1 MKIYRARDYDAMSR
15 KAAAFL
21 AAKMTLKPN
30 ALLGLATGST
40 PAGTYKRLVEM
51 YQAKD
56 LDFSGIQTVNLDEY
70 RGIQQK
76 DPNSYYYFMNEN
88 LFSKVNIL
96 PENTHIPDGSN
107 PDAES
112 VCREY
117 EDKIE
122 KLGPIEVQLLGLG
135 HDGHIAFNE
144 PGDEFADQTHCAWL
158 SQQTIQANK
167 RFFEKEQ
174 DVPLQAYTMGIGT
187 IMKARSILLLVSGQE
202 KAEILK
208 KVLHG
213 PVTPRVPG
221 SILRFHPDVTV
232 IADEAALGMG
242 SRQAG

>member
-1 MKIYRARDYDAMSR
+1 MKVYRVRDYDTMSR

-21 AAKMTLKPN
+21 AAKILLRPN

-51 YQAKD
+51 YQTGD
-56 LDFSGIQTVNLDEY
+56 LDFSGISTVNLDEY

-76 DPNSYYYFMNEN
+76 DPNSYYYFMHEN

-96 PENTHIPDGSN
+96 PENTHIPDGSD
-107 PDAES
+107 PDARR
-112 VCREY
+112 VCQEY

-144 PGDEFADQTHCAWL
+144 PGEEFADQTHCAWL
-158 SQQTIQANK
+158 NAQTIQANK
-167 RFFEKEQ
+167 RFFAKEQ
-174 DVPLQAYTMGIGT
+174 DVPRQAYTMGIGT
-187 IMKARSILLLVSGQE
+187 IMKARSILMLVSGSE
-202 KAEILK
+202 KAEILR
-208 KVLHG
+208 KVLQG
-213 PVTPRVPG
+213 PVTPKVPG

-232 IADEAALGMG
+232 IADEAALGG
-242 SRQAG
+242 GQAQ

>member
-1 MKIYRARDYDAMSR
+1 MKVCKVKDYEAMSR

-21 AAKMTLKPN
+21 AAKMILKPN

-51 YQAKD
+51 YQAND
-56 LDFSGIQTVNLDEY
+56 LDFSGIRTVNLDEY
-70 RGIQQK
+70 RGIQQR

-107 PDAES
+107 PDAER
-112 VCREY
+112 VCQEY

-144 PGDEFADQTHCAWL
+144 PGDTFSDKTHCAWL
-158 SQQTIQANK
+158 NQQTIQANK

-174 DVPLQAYTMGIGT
+174 DVPRQAYTMGIGT
-187 IMKARSILLLVSGQE
+187 IMKAKSVLMLVSGQE
-202 KAEILK
+202 KAEILQK
-208 KVLHG
+208 ILEG
-213 PVTPRVPG
+213 PVTPKVPG

-232 IADEAALGMG
+232 IADEAALRGG
-242 SRQAG
+242 QVQ

>member
-1 MKIYRARDYDAMSR
+1 MKVCKVKDYEAMSR

-21 AAKMTLKPN
+21 ASKMILKPN

-51 YQAKD
+51 YQAND
-56 LDFSGIQTVNLDEY
+56 LDFSGIRTVNLDEY
-70 RGIQQK
+70 RGIQQR

-96 PENTHIPDGSN
+96 PENTHILDGSN

-112 VCREY
+112 VCQEY

-144 PGDEFADQTHCAWL
+144 PGDTFADKTHCAWL
-158 SQQTIQANK
+158 NQQTIQANK

-174 DVPLQAYTMGIGT
+174 DVPRQAYTMGIGT
-187 IMKARSILLLVSGQE
+187 IMKTKSVLMLVSGRE
-202 KAEILK
+202 KAEILQ
-208 KVLHG
+208 KVLEG
-213 PVTPRVPG
+213 PVTPKVPG
-221 SILRFHPDVTV
+221 SILRFHSDVTV
-232 IADEAALGMG
+232 IADEAALRGG
-242 SRQAG
+242 QVQ